1 MEVWKQYSGTYY
13 VSNQGRI
20 KNINWHNSGKEK
32 ELKLNDVQGGY
43 LQFYY
48 YENGVKK
55 QQYISV
61 AVYESFVGE
70 TPKGYDVHHINHN
83 RQDNRVENL
92 CLIKSNIHKSIHAKE
107 NYCNNKNNL
116 DQSKPILQ
124 FTKDGQFVAEYQS
137 AIEAERQTNT
147 DHSNILKC
155 CNGKRKTANGFIWR
169 YKL

>member
-32 ELKLNDVQGGY
+32 ELKLESIKGGY
-43 LQFYY
+43 LGFFYY
-48 YENGVKK
+48 DEKCRKYDL
-55 QQYISV
+55 IHI

-70 TPKGYDVHHINHN
+70 VPKEYDVHHINHI
-83 RQDNRVENL
+83 RTDNRLENL
-92 CLIKSNIHKSIHAKE
+92 ELMPRNKHSKMHSEEKSKSV
-107 NYCNNKNNL
+107 
-116 DQSKPILQ
+116 LQ
-124 FTKDGQFVAEYQS
+124 YTKDGQFVAEYKS
-137 AIEAERQTNT
+137 ATEAERQTNT